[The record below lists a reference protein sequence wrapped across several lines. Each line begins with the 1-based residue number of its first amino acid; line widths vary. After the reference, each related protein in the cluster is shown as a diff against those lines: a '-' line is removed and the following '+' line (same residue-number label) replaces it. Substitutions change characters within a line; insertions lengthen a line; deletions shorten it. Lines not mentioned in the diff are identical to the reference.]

1 MNDLGVI
8 ILAAG
13 KGKRM
18 GGDHPKV
25 LTNLGEKPLIDYVI
39 STAVSLKP
47 SIIAVVV
54 GFEKEKVI
62 DYVSAKLGVSAAE
75 KENIESDVA
84 VPDGAAVRYAYQDEQ
99 LGTGHAVQKTK
110 NIFKNFKGDIVLL
123 YGDVPLISK
132 ETIHNLIDHH
142 EKTGAAA
149 TILSAEYDDPSGY
162 GRVIRNDSGEL
173 LKIIEEKDTS
183 PSEKG
188 IAEVN
193 TGTYVFRA
201 EQLFDNLDRLSRDNA
216 QKELY
221 ITDMIGILRE
231 QGKIISSWKT
241 KNSEETFGIN
251 TPEDLE
257 RLHDLLKKL

>member
-25 LTNLGEKPLIDYVI
+25 LANLGEKPLIDYVI